1 MYSWSW
7 NIKLILILLK
17 YNIIYCYHWNIILHI
32 INISTE
38 YSIKLYKISKYLV
51 SRLYFLT
58 RFQEVHSLA
67 RSSNQFQKTTFQVFF
82 SFPLKCSSKI
92 YSWPSNLDYLSLS
105 TTSLSLSHFLSWTDR
120 RRNFFFFWN
129 HAVADCLRAEKLI
142 RSSRCE

>member
-105 TTSLSLSHFLSWTDR
+105 TTSLSLSHFRSLSLVNRPSSKFLLFLKSRGSWLFTRRKTDPQ
-120 RRNFFFFWN
+120 
-129 HAVADCLRAEKLI
+129 
-142 RSSRCE
+142 